1 MMTHISIGEK
11 LYKPHNRGGKKP
23 VITGDEVTRVRTPRT
38 ANREILGTVTK
49 MLGAYHLSV
58 QCLDNETRMCRIK
71 GKMKKRTWV
80 REGDTV
86 IVVPWSFQD
95 EKADVVW
102 RYTGPQVSW
111 LQRKGF
117 LDTNTT

>member
-1 MMTHISIGEK
+1 MPINTSG
-11 LYKPHNRGGKKP
+11 
-23 VITGDEVTRVRTPRT
+23 EVTRVRVPRE
-38 ANREILGTVTK
+38 ARGEILGTVTK

-58 QCLDNETRMCRIK
+58 QCLDNVTRMCRIR

-95 EKADVVW
+95 AKGDVTW
-102 RYTGPQVSW
+102 RYTGPQVNW
-111 LQRKGF
+111 LARKGF
-117 LDTNTT
+117 LDSITT

>member
-1 MMTHISIGEK
+1 M
-11 LYKPHNRGGKKP
+11 
-23 VITGDEVTRVRTPRT
+23 RVPRK
-38 ANREILGTVTK
+38 ADGEILGTVTK

-58 QCLDNETRMCRIK
+58 QCLDDVTRMCRLR

-95 EKADVVW
+95 EKGDVTW
-102 RYTGPQVSW
+102 RYTGPQTNW

-117 LDTNTT
+117 LDSNTI

>member
-1 MMTHISIGEK
+1 M
-11 LYKPHNRGGKKP
+11 YKPHNKGGKKP
-23 VITGDEVTRVRTPRT
+23 VNTGGEVIRVRTPRK
-38 ANREILGTVTK
+38 ADGEILGTVTK

-58 QCLDNETRMCRIK
+58 LCLDNLTRMCRIK

-95 EKADVVW
+95 EKADVIW
-102 RYTGPQVSW
+102 RYTGPQAGW
-111 LQRKGF
+111 LKRKGF
-117 LDTNTT
+117 LDSNTI